1 MGFFPNFFK
10 KKIIDVPGLGEADGP
25 PLPEPEVVLSQ
36 AQMQALSNPEI
47 RRAIRESAEVS
58 LRGCNLSQREADFG
72 RMAYSSGQEQGIGL
86 LLTDNPEITQAL
98 RELYEASCGQEETK
112 QDFEACFGLRP
123 GGSLEN
129 AAFRLARM
137 LEQFDRQIVPV
148 VEYTDADSIRREVPG
163 LLKQGFSA
171 MALARSVQGPL
182 RDQVNTLLS
191 IESGREKTD
200 IVEQWKRLEV
210 LAGARGAAVDI
221 CSYFATE
228 AFERGM
234 LPQTGEEE
242 RQLKSCSCSLYY
254 VNAPY
259 YKAAAGKALESVTQ
273 GQAAYIRQ
281 GGDYRAFNQVK
292 NEELADFLQGK
303 VPGVR
308 LSHRADYTAACRA
321 AEEEQRAMSRT
332 RITAE
337 ELRRQETGRE
347 DERRRGYGLDQKSR
361 TLRSGSTGI
370 DSHIGEHDRNGNKRR
385 DRNAGRQ
392 WV

>member
-1 MGFFPNFFK
+1 MFWPAARGKPGK
-10 KKIIDVPGLGEADGP
+10 CCVPA
-25 PLPEPEVVLSQ
+25 
-36 AQMQALSNPEI
+36 
-47 RRAIRESAEVS
+47 
-58 LRGCNLSQREADFG
+58 
-72 RMAYSSGQEQGIGL
+72 
-86 LLTDNPEITQAL
+86 
-98 RELYEASCGQEETK
+98 
-112 QDFEACFGLRP
+112 
-123 GGSLEN
+123 
-129 AAFRLARM
+129 LARM

-292 NEELADFLQGK
+292 NKRSLQISSRERFPASGSAT
-303 VPGVR
+303 G
-308 LSHRADYTAACRA
+308 ADYTAACRA